1 MIWNDTAK
9 SADDPRGTA
18 VLTRSELPENP
29 VTLRVADGPERHAV
43 TAERVRGGQVRI
55 GCTCRASAAQG
66 WCSHQIQLLCL
77 RYDAV
82 TERDSEAEFHFE
94 DVVMGTPLAD
104 LADAVDLALAEYE
117 AARAA
122 LEAERAAGL
131 DPGALRRL
139 ADLATDLA
147 EAASHLD
154 GALARF
160 RKRLAAGR
168 D

>member
-1 MIWNDTAK
+1 M
-9 SADDPRGTA
+9 
-18 VLTRSELPENP
+18 LTRSELPQNP
-29 VTLRVADGPERHAV
+29 VTLQVADGPDRHAV

-55 GCTCRASAAQG
+55 GCTCRASAADG
-66 WCSHQIQLLCL
+66 WCGHQVQLLCL
-77 RYDAV
+77 CYDGV
-82 TERDSEAEFHFE
+82 VERDSEAEFHFE

-104 LADAVDLALAEYE
+104 LADEVDLALADYE
-117 AARAA
+117 AARRA
-122 LEAERAAGL
+122 LEAKRPADF

-139 ADLATDLA
+139 SDLATDLA
-147 EAASHLD
+147 QAAAHLD